1 MTKRELLI
9 LIVDAIAT
17 AASLVIGI
25 WIAPEYLE
33 FALEIVVLL
42 QLVAGGLIA
51 YFVVERKIA
60 ALAAELMRLQKR

>member
-9 LIVDAIAT
+9 LIVNALGT

-25 WIAPEYLE
+25 WLAPEYLE
-33 FALEIVVLL
+33 FALQIVVLL

-51 YFVVERKIA
+51 YFVVERKIE
-60 ALAAELMRLQKR
+60 ALAAEVKRLMR

>member
-9 LIVDAIAT
+9 LIVDALGT

-25 WIAPEYLE
+25 WLAPEYLE
-33 FALEIVVLL
+33 FALQIVVLL

-60 ALAAELMRLQKR
+60 ALAAEVKRLMR

>member
-9 LIVDAIAT
+9 LIVDALGT

-25 WIAPEYLE
+25 WLAPEYLE
-33 FALEIVVLL
+33 FALQIVVLL

-60 ALAAELMRLQKR
+60 ALAAEVKRLVR

>member
-17 AASLVIGI
+17 ALSLVFGL
-25 WIAPEYLE
+25 WLAPEYLE